1 MTPFAWITLVVI
13 VTAIAA
19 ITGLKPRGAR
29 PVARTSLMAVARV
42 VLLVLAAIVVY
53 FLYRSRSGG
62 VSGMRLAADSL

>member
-62 VSGMRLAADSL
+62 